1 MRLQELSLKIE
12 VIEVLVFFVKRVLD
26 KMSLV
31 EVIVSRLPFFDGLV
45 FWESKTR
52 EYFLHKVGFSS
63 NFHGFEITQF

>member
-45 FWESKTR
+45 F
-52 EYFLHKVGFSS
+52 
-63 NFHGFEITQF
+63 